1 MNRLILDKLVFKT
14 KVVTRNK
21 GSFYNDKGI
30 NMKGSHSNET
40 YSIPSLPETDSV
52 VELAL
57 QSLIPLSN

>member
-21 GSFYNDKGI
+21 GSLYNDKGI

-40 YSIPSLPETDSV
+40 YIH
-52 VELAL
+52 
-57 QSLIPLSN
+57 LITKA